1 MTTLVEKYILIRM
14 TVVIDPF
21 VWVLQVNK
29 CHEKYRD
36 KAVPDIPLAGIFFE
50 CLGANSHRIIVPSL
64 TLNLTLNPVQATKH
78 FLFLSD

>member
-14 TVVIDPF
+14 RVIIDPF

-36 KAVPDIPLAGIFFE
+36 KAVQDIPLAGIFFE

-64 TLNLTLNPVQATKH
+64 TLNVTLNLVQATKH

>member
-14 TVVIDPF
+14 RVIIDPF

-36 KAVPDIPLAGIFFE
+36 KAVQDIPLAGIFFE

-64 TLNLTLNPVQATKH
+64 TLNLTLNLVQATKH